1 MQIEYLWEALPANQK
16 YKYYDE
22 FEKSYLALLFSKTD
36 KIDIIWTSVNLTNS
50 YLYTFDKDFE
60 HEFFNLAYPNIRGF
74 DEIWMFILLNH
85 SYGVYT
91 TDDQF
96 EAENINMEIDN
107 CFNYY
112 SSSGGGCKY
121 RTDACLENF
130 FKDVDAEICENM
142 KKTGKRV
149 TVHKSNNLKK
159 LLDIRQKRL
168 KLMSE
173 HVETIKSNFCA
184 TVLYLCR
191 VCDVL

>member
-1 MQIEYLWEALPANQK
+1 MQIKYLWEALPANQK

-22 FEKSYLALLFSKTD
+22 FEKSYLALFFSKTD
-36 KIDIIWTSVNLTNS
+36 KIDIILTSINLTNS
-50 YLYTFDKDFE
+50 YLYIFDKDFE
-60 HEFFNLAYPNIRGF
+60 HKFIYLAYPNIWGF
-74 DEIWMFILLNH
+74 DEIWMFILPNH
-85 SYGVYT
+85 SYGVY
-91 TDDQF
+91 QF

-112 SSSGGGCKY
+112 SSWGGGSKY
-121 RTDACLENF
+121 RTDACLENL
-130 FKDVDAEICENM
+130 FKDVDAEICEKM

-149 TVHKSNNLKK
+149 TVNKSNNLKN

-184 TVLYLCR
+184 TVLYGCR
-191 VCDVL
+191 VFDML